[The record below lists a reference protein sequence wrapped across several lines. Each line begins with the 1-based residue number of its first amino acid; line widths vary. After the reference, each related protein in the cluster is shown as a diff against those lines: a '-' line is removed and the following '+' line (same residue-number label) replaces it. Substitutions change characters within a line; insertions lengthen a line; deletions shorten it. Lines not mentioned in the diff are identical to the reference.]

1 MAIKKPNLGCG
12 NGCMVDSKF
21 LPAELRKVLMDLI
34 EVETELPK
42 NKIDAFL
49 DDRGE
54 AAQMMVEDREQIG
67 LGEQQ
72 KQLEVIATNAH
83 RLLASIN
90 AANEKSRETLTAHSE
105 YLAFG
110 SSPPVKLPRKVIAD
124 VRVHGT
130 ENTLLA
136 LAWDYVQ
143 ALEQAAQYA
152 AEQIVPSKQ
161 AKPEQING
169 TRLAAF
175 VVDAYWQRFNALPPI
190 NQAGWFAGFM
200 KYLGDHYKVACGPR
214 IVNNVIT
221 QKGITL
227 MGEKTRSA

>member
-1 MAIKKPNLGCG
+1 MVIKKPELGHG
-12 NGCMVDSKF
+12 IGYMVNSKF
-21 LPAELRKVLMDLI
+21 LPVELRKVLMELI
-34 EVETELPK
+34 KVETGLPK
-42 NKIDAFL
+42 TKINAFL
-49 DDRGE
+49 DDCGE
-54 AAQMMVEDREQIG
+54 AAQMMVMDREQIG

-72 KQLEVIATNAH
+72 TQLETIATNAH

-90 AANEKSRETLTAHSE
+90 TANEKSRETLTSHSE

-143 ALEQAAQYA
+143 ALEQAAHYA

-161 AKPEQING
+161 AKPEQFNG
-169 TRLAAF
+169 TRLTSF
-175 VVDAYWQRFNALPPI
+175 VVDAYWQRFNALPPK
-190 NQAGWFAGFM
+190 NQAGWFAAFM
-200 KYLGDHYKVACGPR
+200 KDLGGHFKVACGPR

-221 QKGITL
+221 KKGNTL
-227 MGEKTRSA
+227 MA

>member
-1 MAIKKPNLGCG
+1 MVIKKPNLSCG
-12 NGCMVDSKF
+12 TGYMVDSKF
-21 LPAELRKVLMDLI
+21 LPVELRKVLMELI
-34 EVETELPK
+34 EAEAGLPK

-49 DDRGE
+49 DDCGE
-54 AAQMMVEDREQIG
+54 AAQMMVMDREQIG
-67 LGEQQ
+67 IGEEQ
-72 KQLEVIATNAH
+72 KQLKAIATNAH

-90 AANEKSRETLTAHSE
+90 AANEKTRETLTSHSE

-124 VRVHGT
+124 VRAYGT

-161 AKPEQING
+161 AKPEQVNG
-169 TRLAAF
+169 TRLASI

-200 KYLGDHYKVACGPR
+200 EYLGGHYKVACGPR
-214 IVNNVIT
+214 IVNNAIT
-221 QKGITL
+221 QKSIAL
-227 MGEKTRSA
+227 MGEKTRST